1 MFGRPTGPTGLTTT
15 TTPPTQAQQPTTT
28 PSTSLLQSISNR
40 ATGSPLAASGAAP
53 DSGYSTPSTSAAA
66 ALSAS
71 GPIHPST
78 NPSSFRSL
86 LSTHRAVIAMFTSA
100 TCAPCRMIEP
110 VFEDLARSKKN
121 STTGGAKAQAEG
133 QIAFVKVD
141 LSVGMASMVARE
153 YGVAATPTFGFFLD
167 GKKVR
172 AVRSRSRLFHLWAE
186 CSLARRLMN

>member
-1 MFGRPTGPTGLTTT
+1 MFSRRTGPTGPTNT
-15 TTPPTQAQQPTTT
+15 TTPPTQAQQPITT
-28 PSTSLLQSISNR
+28 PSSSLLQSISNR
-40 ATGSPLAASGAAP
+40 ATGSSLAPSAAAP
-53 DSGYSTPSTSAAA
+53 DSGYSTPSMNTAGAAA

-86 LSTHRAVIAMFTSA
+86 LSTHRAVVAMFTSA

-110 VFEDLARSKKN
+110 VFEDLARSKKKN
-121 STTGGAKAQAEG
+121 STTGD

-141 LSVGMASMVARE
+141 LSVGMASMIARE
-153 YGVAATPTFGFFLD
+153 HGVSATPTFCFFLD

-172 AVRSRSRLFHLWAE
+172 ATRLRSTVS
-186 CSLARRLMN
+186 SVS

>member
-1 MFGRPTGPTGLTTT
+1 MFGRPTGSTGSTTT
-15 TTPPTQAQQPTTT
+15 TTPPTQAQQPIT

-40 ATGSPLAASGAAP
+40 ATGSSLAVPAPAA
-53 DSGYSTPSTSAAA
+53 DSGYSTPSTSAGAAA

-86 LSTHRAVIAMFTSA
+86 LNTHRVVVAMFTSA
-100 TCAPCRMIEP
+100 TCPPCRMIEP

-121 STTGGAKAQAEG
+121 LTTGSGGNPQAES

-141 LSVGMASMVARE
+141 LGVGMGSMVARE
-153 YGVAATPTFGFFLD
+153 YGVSATPTFGFFLD

-172 AVRSRSRLFHLWAE
+172 VVRSWSGLYHLWLRSGSRAD
-186 CSLARRLMN
+186 

>member
-1 MFGRPTGPTGLTTT
+1 MFSRRTGPTGPTNT
-15 TTPPTQAQQPTTT
+15 TTPAQQPITA
-28 PSTSLLQSISNR
+28 PSSSLLQSISNR
-40 ATGSPLAASGAAP
+40 ATGSSLAPSAAAP
-53 DSGYSTPSTSAAA
+53 DSGYSTPSMNTAGAAA

-86 LSTHRAVIAMFTSA
+86 LNTHRAVIAMFTSA

-110 VFEDLARSKKN
+110 VFEDLARSKKKN
-121 STTGGAKAQAEG
+121 STTGD

-153 YGVAATPTFGFFLD
+153 HGVSATPTFCFFLD

-172 AVRSRSRLFHLWAE
+172 ATRSRSRLFHL
-186 CSLARRLMN
+186 